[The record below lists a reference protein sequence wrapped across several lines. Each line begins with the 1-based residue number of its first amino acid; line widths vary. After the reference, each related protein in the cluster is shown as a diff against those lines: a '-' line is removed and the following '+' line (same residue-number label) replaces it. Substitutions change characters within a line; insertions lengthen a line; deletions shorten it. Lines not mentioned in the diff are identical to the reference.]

1 MPYQLLADAV
11 LLLHFAVIVFVVGGL
26 AAVLVGNAAG
36 WRWVNDWWFRL
47 AHLLAIGVVV
57 VQSWLGQHCPLTIL
71 ESWLRVQAGAQAY
84 QQSFIEH
91 WVQRIIYYDIPL
103 WVFTL
108 VYTAFAALVVLAWWR
123 YPPRR
128 NWRSRSD
135 ARRALSRD

>member
-11 LLLHFAVIVFVVGGL
+11 LLLHFAVVVFVIGGL

-36 WRWVNDWWFRL
+36 WRWVNGWWFRL

-57 VQSWLGQHCPLTIL
+57 VQSWLGQLCPLTIL

-108 VYTAFAALVVLAWWR
+108 LYTAFAALVVLAWWR

-128 NWRSRSD
+128 H
-135 ARRALSRD
+135 

>member
-1 MPYQLLADAV
+1 MPYQWLADAV
-11 LLLHFAVIVFVVGGL
+11 LLLHFAVVVFVVGGL
-26 AAVLVGNAAG
+26 AAVLIGNVAG
-36 WRWVNDWWFRL
+36 WRWVNDWWFRI
-47 AHLLAIGVVV
+47 AHLQAIGVVV

-128 NWRSRSD
+128 
-135 ARRALSRD
+135 RA

>member
-11 LLLHFAVIVFVVGGL
+11 LLLHFAVIVFVVCGL

>member
-1 MPYQLLADAV
+1 
-11 LLLHFAVIVFVVGGL
+11 
-26 AAVLVGNAAG
+26 
-36 WRWVNDWWFRL
+36 
-47 AHLLAIGVVV
+47 
-57 VQSWLGQHCPLTIL
+57 
-71 ESWLRVQAGAQAY
+71 VQAGAQAY

-128 NWRSRSD
+128 
-135 ARRALSRD
+135 RA

>member
-11 LLLHFAVIVFVVGGL
+11 LLLHFAVIAFVVGGL

-36 WRWVNDWWFRL
+36 WRWVNGWWFRL
-47 AHLLAIGVVV
+47 THLLAIGVVV
-57 VQSWLGQHCPLTIL
+57 LQSWLGQHCPLTIL

-91 WVQRIIYYDIPL
+91 WVQRIIYYDVPF

-108 VYTAFAALVVLAWWR
+108 VYTVFAALVVLAWWR

-128 NWRSRSD
+128 
-135 ARRALSRD
+135 RA

>member
-11 LLLHFAVIVFVVGGL
+11 LLLHFAVVVFVIGGL

-36 WRWVNDWWFRL
+36 WRWVNGWWFRL

-57 VQSWLGQHCPLTIL
+57 VQSWLGQLCPLTIL
-71 ESWLRVQAGAQAY
+71 ESWLRVQAGTAAY
-84 QQSFIEH
+84 ERSFIEH

-108 VYTAFAALVVLAWWR
+108 LYTAFAALVVLAWWR

-128 NWRSRSD
+128 H
-135 ARRALSRD
+135 

>member
-26 AAVLVGNAAG
+26 MVVLAGNAAG
-36 WRWVNDWWFRL
+36 WSWVNGWWFRL

-57 VQSWLGQHCPLTIL
+57 VQSWLGQLCPLTIL

-108 VYTAFAALVVLAWWR
+108 LYTAFAALVVLAWWR

-128 NWRSRSD
+128 H
-135 ARRALSRD
+135 

>member
-1 MPYQLLADAV
+1 MPYQWLADAV
-11 LLLHFAVIVFVVGGL
+11 LLLHFAVVVFVVGGL
-26 AAVLVGNAAG
+26 AAVLIGNVAG
-36 WRWVNDWWFRL
+36 WRCVNDWWFRI

-128 NWRSRSD
+128 
-135 ARRALSRD
+135 RA

>member
-11 LLLHFAVIVFVVGGL
+11 LLLHFGVVVFVVGGL
-26 AAVLVGNAAG
+26 FLIVAGNAAG

-47 AHLLAIGVVV
+47 AHLAAIGVVV

-91 WVQRIIYYDIPL
+91 WVQRIIYHDIPP

-108 VYTAFAALVVLAWWR
+108 VYTAFAALVLLAWWR

-128 NWRSRSD
+128 GGRSR
-135 ARRALSRD
+135 RGSRDVASRD

>member
-11 LLLHFAVIVFVVGGL
+11 LLLHFAVIVFVVCGL

-128 NWRSRSD
+128 
-135 ARRALSRD
+135 RA

>member
-11 LLLHFAVIVFVVGGL
+11 LLLHFAVVVFVIGGL

-36 WRWVNDWWFRL
+36 WRWVNGWWFRV

-108 VYTAFAALVVLAWWR
+108 LYTAFAALVVLAWWR

-128 NWRSRSD
+128 GT
-135 ARRALSRD
+135 

>member
-1 MPYQLLADAV
+1 VPYQLLADGV
-11 LLLHFAVIVFVVGGL
+11 LLLHFAVVVFVIGGL

-36 WRWVNDWWFRL
+36 WRWVNGWWFRV

-71 ESWLRVQAGAQAY
+71 ESWLRMQAGAEAY
-84 QQSFIEH
+84 ERSFIEH

-128 NWRSRSD
+128 E
-135 ARRALSRD
+135 

>member
-26 AAVLVGNAAG
+26 MVVLAGNAAG
-36 WRWVNDWWFRL
+36 WSWVNGWWFRL

-57 VQSWLGQHCPLTIL
+57 VQSWLGQLCPLTIL

-103 WVFTL
+103 WVLTL
-108 VYTAFAALVVLAWWR
+108 LYTAFAALVVLAWWR

-128 NWRSRSD
+128 H
-135 ARRALSRD
+135 

>member
-108 VYTAFAALVVLAWWR
+108 VYTVFAALVVLAWWR

-128 NWRSRSD
+128 GWR
-135 ARRALSRD
+135 

>member
-26 AAVLVGNAAG
+26 MVVLAGNAAG
-36 WRWVNDWWFRL
+36 WRWVNGWWFRL

-57 VQSWLGQHCPLTIL
+57 VQSWLGQLCPLTIL

-108 VYTAFAALVVLAWWR
+108 LYTAFAALVVLAWWR

-128 NWRSRSD
+128 H
-135 ARRALSRD
+135 